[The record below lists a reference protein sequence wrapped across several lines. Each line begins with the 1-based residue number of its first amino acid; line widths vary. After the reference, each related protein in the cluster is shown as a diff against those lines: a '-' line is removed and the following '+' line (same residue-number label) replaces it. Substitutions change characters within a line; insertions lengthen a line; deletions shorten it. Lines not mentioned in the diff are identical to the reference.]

1 MARRP
6 VGVTSVASAIDGGLA
21 ISAMPRLAT
30 EDFGGASVAKGHLQ
44 TYAARPTRW
53 SISWRSSPK
62 SIGFSP
68 AAPQFGRF
76 PLRRVIAVGV
86 IMITGTFG
94 RAAFTFGSISSP
106 LMPAC

>member
-1 MARRP
+1 MQY
-6 VGVTSVASAIDGGLA
+6 GT
-21 ISAMPRLAT
+21 
-30 EDFGGASVAKGHLQ
+30 KGHLQ
-44 TYAARPTRW
+44 TYAARSTRW

-68 AAPQFGRF
+68 AAPEFGRF

-106 LMPAC
+106 LMPGMLMSDRIRMSMGSAIVFARSNASGVFPNI